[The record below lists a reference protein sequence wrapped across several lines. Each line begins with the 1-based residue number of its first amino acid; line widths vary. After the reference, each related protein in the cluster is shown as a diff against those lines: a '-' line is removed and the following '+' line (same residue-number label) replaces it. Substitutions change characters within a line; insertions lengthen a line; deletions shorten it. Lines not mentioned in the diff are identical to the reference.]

1 MIHSDD
7 EIDPYIEFE
16 WFYVTG
22 LKMGFTTKQIG
33 RMTVRKFTRFHNAY
47 KRNFDLELSLRIA
60 QKTYAKLEEEYV
72 DNDDWIK

>member
-1 MIHSDD
+1 
-7 EIDPYIEFE
+7 
-16 WFYVTG
+16 
-22 LKMGFTTKQIG
+22 MGFTTKQIG

-60 QKTYAKLEEEYV
+60 QKTYAKLEEESV